1 MTGLPSQNNNE
12 RTAFN
17 GINRVISAI
26 TGTSTSGG
34 GMQPLD
40 NPTFTAAENPA
51 FNPQVPTNESDV

>member
-26 TGTSTSGG
+26 TGSSTSG

-40 NPTFTAAENPA
+40 NPTSTAAENPA